1 MLTLPVLAYAQVIPS
16 PLSLS
21 SSPASPSPATTFVI
35 QAATPTFEKDTAS
48 FSWTVDGKSRPDL
61 SGQGK
66 NEIALVAGAVGSQ
79 IRVSVRVSPA
89 NDGETSASLVIRVSD
104 LSLTWSGET
113 TVPRWYKGKALAAS
127 NSIVDI
133 VAVPEF
139 IIDNTRVA
147 PENLIYHWTLDDQT
161 NALSGLGADVFRIK
175 TSDIPGTQHQ
185 VEVMVE
191 DIDRKIQ
198 KNKRIT
204 ITPTLPRAVIYRS
217 TPLGG
222 IEPRTAS
229 LPAVQQKGLMDF
241 AGEAFFF
248 PTVSKQDLAWS
259 WDIGGAPISN
269 SFANPNTATI
279 DTTQYPQ
286 GSTALTLRVSYTKA
300 LIPQSASKVLNL
312 FFP

>member
-1 MLTLPVLAYAQVIPS
+1 MLALPVLAYAQIIPA

-21 SSPASPSPATTFVI
+21 SSPVSPSPGQTVSV
-35 QAATPTFEKDTAS
+35 QAATPTFDKDTAS
-48 FSWTVDGKSRPDL
+48 FAWTVDGKSRPDL

-66 NEIALVAGAVGSQ
+66 NEITLVAGAVGSQ

-89 NDGETSASLVIRVSD
+89 NEGDVTASLVIRVSD
-104 LSLTWSGET
+104 LSLTWFGET
-113 TVPRWYKGKALAAS
+113 TIPRWYKGKALAAS
-127 NSIVDI
+127 NSIVNI

-139 IIDNTRVA
+139 IIDNTRIT
-147 PENLIYHWTLDDQT
+147 PENLIYHWALDDQT
-161 NALSGLGADVFRIK
+161 NALSGLGANVFRIK
-175 TSDIPGTQHQ
+175 TSDIPRTQHQ
-185 VEVMVE
+185 VEVTVE

-198 KNKRIT
+198 KNRRIT

-222 IEPRTAS
+222 IEPRTT
-229 LPAVQQKGLMDF
+229 PAHSAQEHGLMDF

-248 PTVSKQDLAWS
+248 PTVLKQDLAWS
-259 WDIGGAPISN
+259 WDIGGTPISN
-269 SFANPNTATI
+269 SFANPYLATI

-300 LIPQSASKVLNL
+300 LIPQSASKILNL
-312 FFP
+312 FLP